1 MNDDVEIFSIGT
13 ELVSG
18 LVLDTN
24 SHWLA
29 GEVSVAGGD
38 VRRITALAD
47 DLDALI
53 AELRA
58 AVARKARVVLTT
70 GGLGPTPDDMTVDAI
85 AAVAGSGTH
94 TPFEVIEDY
103 AQRRNMTIEEVSVP
117 PRLKMG
123 SIPQASTV
131 HLNRLGGRPA
141 FRR

>member
-58 AVARKARVVLTT
+58 AVARKARVTLTT

-85 AAVAGSGTH
+85 AAVAGCDTH

-103 AQRRNMTIEEVSVP
+103 ARR
-117 PRLKMG
+117 RKHDDRG
-123 SIPQASTV
+123 SLAT
-131 HLNRLGGRPA
+131 A
-141 FRR
+141 AA